1 MKTISLLL
9 LPLALLAVPALAQQ
23 PDYLTPEEVSLVRE
37 TQEPDKR
44 IALFLQFA
52 DERMAKFDMALL
64 AASKSEGPDYDE
76 LRDRLNDFIHA
87 VDDAAAALEV
97 ALERGG
103 ADLRKTRK
111 DLDKKIA
118 EFLAHIEEVQKSPVL
133 EENDLQYDLEDATI
147 ALKDLEEMA
156 RNVPDKAMPPRQPR
170 TLESE
175 EKSSA
180 PGKPTLKRRPE
191 PEEEKKPPQ

>member
-1 MKTISLLL
+1 MRTISLLL
-9 LPLALLAVPALAQQ
+9 LPLALVAVPALAQQ
-23 PDYLTPEEVSLVRE
+23 PDYLTPEEVALVRE

-44 IALFLQFA
+44 IALFLRFA

-64 AASKSEGPDYDE
+64 DASKSEEPDYDE

-87 VDDAAAALEV
+87 VDDAAAALEA

-111 DLDKKIA
+111 ALDITLA
-118 EFLAHIEEVQKSPVL
+118 DFLSHLEGVQKTPVL

-147 ALKDLEEMA
+147 ALQDLQEMA
-156 RNVPDKAMPPRQPR
+156 RSVPDKVMPPKHPR
-170 TLESE
+170 ALESDQQ
-175 EKSSA
+175 SSA
-180 PGKPTLKRRPE
+180 PGKPSLKRRPE

>member
-1 MKTISLLL
+1 MRIIASLLCL
-9 LPLALLAVPALAQQ
+9 FVLLAAPLWAQQ
-23 PDYLTPEEVSLVRE
+23 PDYLTPEEVQLVRD

-52 DERMAKFDMALL
+52 DERMARFDAALL
-64 AASKSEGPDYDE
+64 AASQAEEPDYDE

-103 ADLRKTRK
+103 ADLRKTRRA
-111 DLDKKIA
+111 LDKKVTD
-118 EFLAHIEEVQKSPVL
+118 FLSHLEGVQKMPAL
-133 EENDLQYDLEDATI
+133 EENDLQYDLEDANI
-147 ALKDLEEMA
+147 ALQDLQEMA
-156 RNVPDKAMPPRQPR
+156 RNVPDKAMPLKQPR
-170 TLESE
+170 ALESE
-175 EKSSA
+175 QKSSA
-180 PGKPTLKRRPE
+180 PGKPTLKRRPK